1 MVIQAGQQA
10 VLTAATVLSHACW
23 QLSNTLSSKATALA
37 VSAAAIENESAM
49 AKAIAAAKMSRSL
62 AIGGSGA
69 VRATVSKAPPSWAA
83 AAAAPTYAVTFI
95 VEAAPYQQSRV
106 SVHCEVR
113 SCHQHSPQNFIA
125 APE

>member
-1 MVIQAGQQA
+1 
-10 VLTAATVLSHACW
+10 
-23 QLSNTLSSKATALA
+23 
-37 VSAAAIENESAM
+37 M

-106 SVHCEVR
+106 PYIVR
-113 SCHQHSPQNFIA
+113 CGHAINTRRKTSSRHLNRRENGVRTRSGGLSAVALRAERGRQSHQD
-125 APE
+125 